1 MTGRGDEGGRS
12 LSGGH
17 LPGPVGTDEY
27 IAAWSVLVERPL
39 SFDEF
44 SDLPMPPG
52 CTPVELWRH
61 FAALRRVAGVTMG
74 VKPWF
79 RVDRDVSW
87 AFVPKSTQLALNQ
100 IMSMSYP
107 DSALNAFVRQGGR
120 ADYGLLPFVVD
131 EVYSLARR
139 DGLTELNKTALQ
151 AIWTG
156 ERAPETPAERIVAN
170 LSELF
175 AGAARVLRQDR
186 TARPVLRSLLAHVGL
201 SDELLCRT
209 LRDRARPSGTRGRL
223 RRGAR
228 LHLRVFRGGGHLSE
242 GAAAHRRQG
251 GRPRKGGRVE
261 YVAGL
266 NRRQKDF
273 LLVAQRNPAM
283 SIKLKH
289 YAELYGVVYA
299 TARADLLDLVEKGY
313 LSYRKEGRAF
323 VFSGVAGRLG

>member
-120 ADYGLLPFVVD
+120 ADYGCCRLWSTRSIRSRGATGSP
-131 EVYSLARR
+131 SSTRPPCRRSGRASARR
-139 DGLTELNKTALQ
+139 
-151 AIWTG
+151 
-156 ERAPETPAERIVAN
+156 
-170 LSELF
+170 
-175 AGAARVLRQDR
+175 
-186 TARPVLRSLLAHVGL
+186 
-201 SDELLCRT
+201 
-209 LRDRARPSGTRGRL
+209 RL
-223 RRGAR
+223 PPNE
-228 LHLRVFRGGGHLSE
+228 SS
-242 GAAAHRRQG
+242 
-251 GRPRKGGRVE
+251 P
-261 YVAGL
+261 
-266 NRRQKDF
+266 
-273 LLVAQRNPAM
+273 
-283 SIKLKH
+283 
-289 YAELYGVVYA
+289 
-299 TARADLLDLVEKGY
+299 T
-313 LSYRKEGRAF
+313 
-323 VFSGVAGRLG
+323 

>member
-120 ADYGLLPFVVD
+120 ADYGLLPFVVG
-131 EVYSLARR
+131 LFARAARR
-139 DGLTELNKTALQ
+139 AH
-151 AIWTG
+151 
-156 ERAPETPAERIVAN
+156 RAQ
-170 LSELF
+170 
-175 AGAARVLRQDR
+175 QDR
-186 TARPVLRSLLAHVGL
+186 PAGDLDG
-201 SDELLCRT
+201 
-209 LRDRARPSGTRGRL
+209 RARAGDSRRTNRRQPERVVR
-223 RRGAR
+223 RRGACSSSR
-228 LHLRVFRGGGHLSE
+228 SNGPSCPTFPSRACR
-242 GAAAHRRQG
+242 AI
-251 GRPRKGGRVE
+251 GRTTMPD
-261 YVAGL
+261 A
-266 NRRQKDF
+266 
-273 LLVAQRNPAM
+273 
-283 SIKLKH
+283 S
-289 YAELYGVVYA
+289 
-299 TARADLLDLVEKGY
+299 
-313 LSYRKEGRAF
+313 
-323 VFSGVAGRLG
+323 